1 MRVYSIL
8 SAKMRALVW
17 VGVWILVS
25 IVSFKLDS
33 VLNGRAGFG
42 IMPFVVIG
50 VGALG
55 LLIYLATKT
64 KHKALK
70 LALSYLTIAPLCLI
84 VGELYGYYKLES
96 SSEQDPCAAST
107 SGTYASDYFTPSPI
121 TGYKGKPNTTAT
133 AHKSTQSGK
142 SLYNVSYTTDEFGW
156 RITPS
161 SKLDSS
167 FCVLFFGDS
176 FTIGEGVQDNETLP
190 FYFGKQINA
199 RIYNFGFHGYGPHQ
213 ALALVQSGEI
223 ARIVKDCQS
232 VLAIYESLPGHI
244 ARAGGFS
251 SWEQGT
257 NAPRFYL
264 ANGSLEWRNAYLH
277 KSPVLAKLA
286 PKLQARLAQSYLY
299 KLLQPSYGYDESHN
313 ALYFAII
320 DTLQKEL
327 QEHFGAHFTLVL
339 WDATDLSDET
349 ERKESHAIIKHYK
362 NGLGGGAMDLVLVSE
377 ILPNYKQ
384 QREAYGIDRC
394 DLHPNARANE
404 QIARYLVDL
413 PNLTNS
419 QAAGFQTTAK
429 DSRIFDECCA
439 LREKAQGSYLEW

>member
-1 MRVYSIL
+1 MGVYSRL
-8 SAKMRALVW
+8 SVRVRALLWALVW
-17 VGVWILVS
+17 VLGSLAAL
-25 IVSFKLDS
+25 KLDS
-33 VLNGRAGFG
+33 VLKGRAGFG

-50 VGALG
+50 IGALG
-55 LLIYLATKT
+55 LLIYLAIAS

-70 LALSYLTIAPLCLI
+70 LALSYLTILPLCLI
-84 VGELYGYYKLES
+84 IGELYAHYKLES
-96 SSEQDPCAAST
+96 SSEQDSCAAST

-142 SLYNVSYTTDEFGW
+142 SLYNVSYTTDELGW

-167 FCVLFFGDS
+167 SCVLFFGDS

-190 FYFGKQINA
+190 FYFGTHANA

-251 SWEQGT
+251 PWEQGT

-264 ANGSLEWRNAYLH
+264 DPSGSLKWGNAYLH
-277 KSPVLAKLA
+277 QSPVLAKLA
-286 PKLQARLAQSYLY
+286 PKLKARLAQSYLY
-299 KLLQPSYGYDESHN
+299 KLLQPSYEYDESYN

-320 DTLQKEL
+320 DTLQKQLKE
-327 QEHFGAHFTLVL
+327 QFGAHFTLVL
-339 WDATDLSDET
+339 WDATDLSDEI

-384 QREAYGIDRC
+384 QREVYGIDRC
-394 DLHPNARANE
+394 DLHPNAKANE

-413 PNLTNS
+413 PKSHRLTGGRISNDRK
-419 QAAGFQTTAK
+419 GF
-429 DSRIFDECCA
+429 
-439 LREKAQGSYLEW
+439 

>member
-1 MRVYSIL
+1 MGVYSRL
-8 SAKMRALVW
+8 SVRVCALLWALVW
-17 VGVWILVS
+17 VLGSLAAL
-25 IVSFKLDS
+25 KLDS
-33 VLNGRAGFG
+33 VLKGRAGFG

-50 VGALG
+50 IGALG
-55 LLIYLATKT
+55 LLIYLAIAS

-70 LALSYLTIAPLCLI
+70 LALSYLTILPLCLI
-84 VGELYGYYKLES
+84 IGELYAHYKLES
-96 SSEQDPCAAST
+96 SSEQDSCAAST

-142 SLYNVSYTTDEFGW
+142 SLYNVSYTTDELGW

-167 FCVLFFGDS
+167 SCVLFFGDS

-190 FYFGKQINA
+190 FYFGRALGKQANA

-251 SWEQGT
+251 PWEQGT

-264 ANGSLEWRNAYLH
+264 DPSGSLKWGNAYLH

-286 PKLQARLAQSYLY
+286 PKLKARLAQSYLY
-299 KLLQPSYGYDESHN
+299 KLLQPSYEYDESYN

-320 DTLQKEL
+320 DTLQKQLKE
-327 QEHFGAHFTLVL
+327 QFGAHFTLVL
-339 WDATDLSDET
+339 WDATDLSDEI

-377 ILPNYKQ
+377 ILPNYKR
-384 QREAYGIDRC
+384 QREAYSIDRC

-413 PNLTNS
+413 PNLIN
-419 QAAGFQTTAK
+419 
-429 DSRIFDECCA
+429 
-439 LREKAQGSYLEW
+439 

>member
-1 MRVYSIL
+1 MRVYSRL
-8 SAKMRALVW
+8 SVRVRALLWALVW
-17 VGVWILVS
+17 VLGSLAAL
-25 IVSFKLDS
+25 KLDS
-33 VLNGRAGFG
+33 VLKGRAGFG

-50 VGALG
+50 IGALG
-55 LLIYLATKT
+55 LLIYLAIVS

-70 LALSYLTIAPLCLI
+70 LTLSYLTILPLCLI
-84 VGELYGYYKLES
+84 IGELYGCYKLES
-96 SSEQDPCAAST
+96 SSEQDSCAAST

-142 SLYNVSYTTDEFGW
+142 SLYNVSYTTDELGW

-167 FCVLFFGDS
+167 SCVLFFGDS

-190 FYFGKQINA
+190 FYFGRALGKQTKA

-251 SWEQGT
+251 PWEQGT

-264 ANGSLEWRNAYLH
+264 DPSGSLKWGNAYLH

-299 KLLQPSYGYDESHN
+299 KLLQPSYSYDESYN

-320 DTLQKEL
+320 DTLQKQL
-327 QEHFGAHFTLVL
+327 QEQFGAHFALVL
-339 WDATDLSDET
+339 WDATDLSDEI
-349 ERKESHAIIKHYK
+349 ERKESHAITRHYK
-362 NGLGGGAMDLVLVSE
+362 NGLGGG
-377 ILPNYKQ
+377 
-384 QREAYGIDRC
+384 YGYS
-394 DLHPNARANE
+394 A
-404 QIARYLVDL
+404 
-413 PNLTNS
+413 S
-419 QAAGFQTTAK
+419 
-429 DSRIFDECCA
+429 
-439 LREKAQGSYLEW
+439 

>member
-1 MRVYSIL
+1 MRVYGRL
-8 SAKMRALVW
+8 SVRVRALLWALVW
-17 VGVWILVS
+17 VLGSLAALKI
-25 IVSFKLDS
+25 DS
-33 VLNGRAGFG
+33 VLKGRAGFG

-50 VGALG
+50 IGALG
-55 LLIYLATKT
+55 LLIYLAIVS

-70 LALSYLTIAPLCLI
+70 LALSYLTILPLCLI
-84 VGELYGYYKLES
+84 IGELYGYYKLES

-142 SLYNVSYTTDEFGW
+142 SLYNVSYTTDELGW

-167 FCVLFFGDS
+167 SCVLFFGDS

-190 FYFGKQINA
+190 FYFGKQTNA

-223 ARIVKDCQS
+223 ARIVKDCAS

-264 ANGSLEWRNAYLH
+264 DPSGSLKWGNAYLH

-299 KLLQPSYGYDESHN
+299 KLLQPSYGYDESYN

-320 DTLQKEL
+320 DTLQKQLKE
-327 QEHFGAHFTLVL
+327 QFGARFALVL
-339 WDATDLSDET
+339 WDATDLSDEI
-349 ERKESHAIIKHYK
+349 ERKESHAITRHYK

-404 QIARYLVDL
+404 LLAQHLHQ
-413 PNLTNS
+413 LTSGRISNDRK
-419 QAAGFQTTAK
+419 GF
-429 DSRIFDECCA
+429 
-439 LREKAQGSYLEW
+439 

>member
-1 MRVYSIL
+1 MRAYSRL
-8 SAKMRALVW
+8 SVRVRALLWALVW
-17 VGVWILVS
+17 VLGSLAA
-25 IVSFKLDS
+25 FKLDS
-33 VLNGRAGFG
+33 VLKGRAGFG

-50 VGALG
+50 IGALG
-55 LLIYLATKT
+55 LLIYLAIVS

-70 LALSYLTIAPLCLI
+70 LTLSYLTIAPLCLI
-84 VGELYGYYKLES
+84 IGELYAHYKLES
-96 SSEQDPCAAST
+96 SSEQDSCAAST

-161 SKLDSS
+161 SDDSS
-167 FCVLFFGDS
+167 DECVLFFGDS

-190 FYFGKQINA
+190 FYFGTHANA

-264 ANGSLEWRNAYLH
+264 DPSGSLKWGNAYLH
-277 KSPVLAKLA
+277 KSPLLAKLL

-299 KLLQPSYGYDESHN
+299 KFLAPVYSYDESHN

-320 DTLQKEL
+320 EELQKQLKE
-327 QEHFGAHFTLVL
+327 QFGAHFTLVL
-339 WDATDLSDET
+339 WDATDLSDEI
-349 ERKESHAIIKHYK
+349 ERKESHAITRHYK

-384 QREAYGIDRC
+384 DRERWAVHRC
-394 DLHPNARANE
+394 DLHPNARANALLA
-404 QIARYLVDL
+404 QHLAKS
-413 PNLTNS
+413 TN
-419 QAAGFQTTAK
+419 
-429 DSRIFDECCA
+429 
-439 LREKAQGSYLEW
+439 

>member
-1 MRVYSIL
+1 M
-8 SAKMRALVW
+8 
-17 VGVWILVS
+17 
-25 IVSFKLDS
+25 
-33 VLNGRAGFG
+33 
-42 IMPFVVIG
+42 
-50 VGALG
+50 
-55 LLIYLATKT
+55 
-64 KHKALK
+64 
-70 LALSYLTIAPLCLI
+70 
-84 VGELYGYYKLES
+84 
-96 SSEQDPCAAST
+96 
-107 SGTYASDYFTPSPI
+107 
-121 TGYKGKPNTTAT
+121 
-133 AHKSTQSGK
+133 
-142 SLYNVSYTTDEFGW
+142 SLW

-167 FCVLFFGDS
+167 SCVLFFGDS

-190 FYFGKQINA
+190 FYFGRALGKQANA

-251 SWEQGT
+251 PWEQGT

-264 ANGSLEWRNAYLH
+264 DPSGSLKWGNAYLH

-286 PKLQARLAQSYLY
+286 PKLKARLAQSYLY
-299 KLLQPSYGYDESHN
+299 KLLQPSYGYDESYN

-320 DTLQKEL
+320 DTLQKQLKE
-327 QEHFGAHFTLVL
+327 QFGAHFTLVL
-339 WDATDLSDET
+339 WDATDLSDEI

-377 ILPNYKQ
+377 ILPNYKR
-384 QREAYGIDRC
+384 QREAYSIDRC

-413 PNLTNS
+413 PNLIN
-419 QAAGFQTTAK
+419 
-429 DSRIFDECCA
+429 
-439 LREKAQGSYLEW
+439 

>member
-1 MRVYSIL
+1 MGVYSRL
-8 SAKMRALVW
+8 SVRVRALLWVLVW
-17 VGVWILVS
+17 VLGSLAAL
-25 IVSFKLDS
+25 KLDS
-33 VLNGRAGFG
+33 VLKGRAGFG

-50 VGALG
+50 IGALG
-55 LLIYLATKT
+55 LLIYLAIAS

-70 LALSYLTIAPLCLI
+70 LALSYLTILPLCLI
-84 VGELYGYYKLES
+84 IGELYAHYKLES
-96 SSEQDPCAAST
+96 SSEQDSCAAST

-142 SLYNVSYTTDEFGW
+142 SLYNVSYTTDELGW

-167 FCVLFFGDS
+167 SCVLFFGDS

-190 FYFGKQINA
+190 FYFGRALGKQANA

-251 SWEQGT
+251 PWEQGT

-264 ANGSLEWRNAYLH
+264 DPSGSLKWGNAYLH

-286 PKLQARLAQSYLY
+286 PKLKARLAQSYLY
-299 KLLQPSYGYDESHN
+299 KLLQPSYGYDESYN

-320 DTLQKEL
+320 DTLQKQLKE
-327 QEHFGAHFTLVL
+327 QFGAHFTLVL
-339 WDATDLSDET
+339 WDATDLSDEI

-377 ILPNYKQ
+377 ILPNYKR
-384 QREAYGIDRC
+384 QREAYSIDRC

-413 PNLTNS
+413 PNLIN
-419 QAAGFQTTAK
+419 
-429 DSRIFDECCA
+429 
-439 LREKAQGSYLEW
+439 

>member
-1 MRVYSIL
+1 MRYSTL

-25 IVSFKLDS
+25 IAAFKLDS
-33 VLNGRAGFG
+33 VLKGRAGFG

-50 VGALG
+50 IGALG
-55 LLIYLATKT
+55 LLIYLAIVS

-70 LALSYLTIAPLCLI
+70 LTLSYLTIFPLCLI
-84 VGELYGYYKLES
+84 IGELYAHYKLES
-96 SSEQDPCAAST
+96 SSEQGSCAAST

-133 AHKSTQSGK
+133 AHKSTQSGEII
-142 SLYNVSYTTDEFGW
+142 YNVSYTTDEFGW

-161 SKLDSS
+161 SDDSS
-167 FCVLFFGDS
+167 DECVLFFGDS

-190 FYFGKQINA
+190 FYFGTHANA

-264 ANGSLEWRNAYLH
+264 DPSGSLKWGNAYLH
-277 KSPVLAKLA
+277 KSPLLAKLL

-299 KLLQPSYGYDESHN
+299 KFLAPVYSYDESHN

-320 DTLQKEL
+320 EELQKQLKE
-327 QEHFGAHFTLVL
+327 QFNAHFTLVL
-339 WDATDLSDET
+339 WDATDLSDEI
-349 ERKESHAIIKHYK
+349 ERKESHAITRHYK

-384 QREAYGIDRC
+384 QREAYSIDRC

-404 QIARYLVDL
+404 LLAQHLAKS
-413 PNLTNS
+413 TN
-419 QAAGFQTTAK
+419 
-429 DSRIFDECCA
+429 
-439 LREKAQGSYLEW
+439 

>member
-1 MRVYSIL
+1 MGVYSRL
-8 SAKMRALVW
+8 SVRVRALLWALVW
-17 VGVWILVS
+17 VLGSLAAL
-25 IVSFKLDS
+25 KLDS
-33 VLNGRAGFG
+33 VLKGRAGFG

-50 VGALG
+50 IGALG
-55 LLIYLATKT
+55 LLIYLAIAS

-70 LALSYLTIAPLCLI
+70 LALSYLTILPLCLI
-84 VGELYGYYKLES
+84 IGELYGYYKLES
-96 SSEQDPCAAST
+96 SSEQDSCAAST

-142 SLYNVSYTTDEFGW
+142 SLYNVSYTTDELGW

-167 FCVLFFGDS
+167 SCVLFFGDS

-190 FYFGKQINA
+190 FYFGRALGNQANA

-251 SWEQGT
+251 PWEQGT

-264 ANGSLEWRNAYLH
+264 DPSGSLKWGNAYLH

-286 PKLQARLAQSYLY
+286 PKLKARLAQSYLY
-299 KLLQPSYGYDESHN
+299 KLLQPSYGYDESYN

-320 DTLQKEL
+320 DTLQKQL
-327 QEHFGAHFTLVL
+327 QEQFGAHFALVL
-339 WDATDLSDET
+339 WDATDLSDEI

-384 QREAYGIDRC
+384 QREAYSIDRC

-413 PNLTNS
+413 PKSHKLTDGRISNDRK
-419 QAAGFQTTAK
+419 GF
-429 DSRIFDECCA
+429 
-439 LREKAQGSYLEW
+439 

>member
-1 MRVYSIL
+1 MGVYSRL
-8 SAKMRALVW
+8 SVRVRALLWALVW
-17 VGVWILVS
+17 VLGSLAAL
-25 IVSFKLDS
+25 KLDS
-33 VLNGRAGFG
+33 VLKGRAGFG

-50 VGALG
+50 IGALG
-55 LLIYLATKT
+55 LLIYLAIAS

-70 LALSYLTIAPLCLI
+70 LALSYLTILPLCLI
-84 VGELYGYYKLES
+84 IGELYAHYKLES
-96 SSEQDPCAAST
+96 SSEQDSCAAST

-142 SLYNVSYTTDEFGW
+142 SLYNVSYTTDELGW

-167 FCVLFFGDS
+167 SCVLFFGDS

-190 FYFGKQINA
+190 FYFGRALGKQANA

-251 SWEQGT
+251 PWEQGT

-264 ANGSLEWRNAYLH
+264 DPSGSLKWGNAYLH

-286 PKLQARLAQSYLY
+286 PKLKARLAQSYLY
-299 KLLQPSYGYDESHN
+299 KLLQPSYGYDESYN

-320 DTLQKEL
+320 DTLQKQLKE
-327 QEHFGAHFTLVL
+327 QFGAHFTLVL
-339 WDATDLSDET
+339 WDATDLSDEI

-362 NGLGGGAMDLVLVSE
+362 NGLGGG
-377 ILPNYKQ
+377 
-384 QREAYGIDRC
+384 YGFS
-394 DLHPNARANE
+394 A
-404 QIARYLVDL
+404 
-413 PNLTNS
+413 S
-419 QAAGFQTTAK
+419 
-429 DSRIFDECCA
+429 
-439 LREKAQGSYLEW
+439 

>member
-1 MRVYSIL
+1 MRAYSRL
-8 SAKMRALVW
+8 SVRVRGLLWALVW
-17 VGVWILVS
+17 VLGSLAA
-25 IVSFKLDS
+25 FKLDS
-33 VLNGRAGFG
+33 VLKGRAGFG

-50 VGALG
+50 IGALG
-55 LLIYLATKT
+55 LLIYLAIVS

-70 LALSYLTIAPLCLI
+70 LTLSYLTIAPLCLI
-84 VGELYGYYKLES
+84 IGELYAHYKLES
-96 SSEQDPCAAST
+96 SSEQGSCAAST
-107 SGTYASDYFTPSPI
+107 SGTYASDYFAPSPI

-161 SKLDSS
+161 SDDSS
-167 FCVLFFGDS
+167 DECVLFFGDS

-190 FYFGKQINA
+190 FYFGTHANA

-213 ALALVQSGEI
+213 ALALVQSGEVK
-223 ARIVKDCQS
+223 RVVKDCVS

-264 ANGSLEWRNAYLH
+264 DPSGLKWGNAYLH
-277 KSPVLAKLA
+277 QSPLLAKLL

-299 KLLQPSYGYDESHN
+299 KFLAPVYSYDESHN

-320 DTLQKEL
+320 EEL
-327 QEHFGAHFTLVL
+327 QRQLKEQFNAHFRLVL
-339 WDATDLSDET
+339 WDSSDLSDEI

-362 NGLGGGAMDLVLVSE
+362 NSVRGGAMDLVLVSE

-384 QREAYGIDRC
+384 QREAYSIDRC

-404 QIARYLVDL
+404 LLAQHLAKS
-413 PNLTNS
+413 TN
-419 QAAGFQTTAK
+419 
-429 DSRIFDECCA
+429 
-439 LREKAQGSYLEW
+439 

>member
-1 MRVYSIL
+1 MGVYSRL
-8 SAKMRALVW
+8 SVRVRALLWALVW
-17 VGVWILVS
+17 VLGSLAAL
-25 IVSFKLDS
+25 KLDS
-33 VLNGRAGFG
+33 VLKGRAGFG
-42 IMPFVVIG
+42 IMPFALISL
-50 VGALG
+50 GALA
-55 LLIYLATKT
+55 LLIYLAIVS

-70 LALSYLTIAPLCLI
+70 LTLSYLTIAPLCLI
-84 VGELYGYYKLES
+84 IGELYGYYTLES
-96 SSEQDPCAAST
+96 TFEQDPCAAST

-121 TGYKGKPNTTAT
+121 TGYKGKPSTTAT
-133 AHKSTQSGK
+133 AHKTTHNGTTI
-142 SLYNVSYTTDEFGW
+142 YNVSYTTDEFGW

-161 SKLDSS
+161 SKVDSS
-167 FCVLFFGDS
+167 SCVLFFGDS

-190 FYFGKQINA
+190 FYFGTHTNA

-251 SWEQGT
+251 PWEQGT

-264 ANGSLEWRNAYLH
+264 DPSGSLKWGNAYLH
-277 KSPVLAKLA
+277 QSPVLAKLA
-286 PKLQARLAQSYLY
+286 PKLKARLAQSYLY
-299 KLLQPSYGYDESHN
+299 KLLQPSYEYDESYN

-320 DTLQKEL
+320 DTLQKQLKE
-327 QEHFGAHFTLVL
+327 QFGAHFTLVL
-339 WDATDLSDET
+339 WDATDLSDEI

-377 ILPNYKQ
+377 ILPNYKR
-384 QREAYGIDRC
+384 QREAYSIDRC

-413 PNLTNS
+413 PNLIN
-419 QAAGFQTTAK
+419 
-429 DSRIFDECCA
+429 
-439 LREKAQGSYLEW
+439 

>member
-1 MRVYSIL
+1 MGVYSRL
-8 SAKMRALVW
+8 SVRVRALLWALVW
-17 VGVWILVS
+17 VLGSLAAL
-25 IVSFKLDS
+25 KLDS
-33 VLNGRAGFG
+33 VLKGRAGFG

-50 VGALG
+50 IGALG
-55 LLIYLATKT
+55 LLIYLAIAS

-70 LALSYLTIAPLCLI
+70 LALSYLTILPLCLI
-84 VGELYGYYKLES
+84 IGELYGYYKLES
-96 SSEQDPCAAST
+96 SSEQDSCAAST

-142 SLYNVSYTTDEFGW
+142 SLYNVSYTTDELGW

-167 FCVLFFGDS
+167 SCVLFFGDS

-190 FYFGKQINA
+190 FYFGRALGKQANA

-251 SWEQGT
+251 PWEQGT

-264 ANGSLEWRNAYLH
+264 DPSGSLKWGNAYLH

-286 PKLQARLAQSYLY
+286 PKLKARLAQSYLY
-299 KLLQPSYGYDESHN
+299 KLLQPSYEYDESYN

-320 DTLQKEL
+320 DTLQKQLKE
-327 QEHFGAHFTLVL
+327 QFGAHFTLVL
-339 WDATDLSDET
+339 WDATDLSDEI

-384 QREAYGIDRC
+384 QREVYGIDRC
-394 DLHPNARANE
+394 DLHPNAKANE

-413 PNLTNS
+413 PKSHRLTGGRISNDRK
-419 QAAGFQTTAK
+419 GF
-429 DSRIFDECCA
+429 
-439 LREKAQGSYLEW
+439 

>member
-1 MRVYSIL
+1 MRYSTL

-25 IVSFKLDS
+25 IAAFKLDS
-33 VLNGRAGFG
+33 VLKGRLGFG

-50 VGALG
+50 IGALG
-55 LLIYLATKT
+55 LLIYLAIVS

-70 LALSYLTIAPLCLI
+70 LTLSYLTIAPLCLI
-84 VGELYGYYKLES
+84 IGELYGCYKLES
-96 SSEQDPCAAST
+96 SSEQGSCAAST

-133 AHKSTQSGK
+133 AHKAAQSGEII
-142 SLYNVSYTTDEFGW
+142 YNVSYTTDEFGW

-161 SKLDSS
+161 SDDSS
-167 FCVLFFGDS
+167 DECVLFFGDS

-190 FYFGKQINA
+190 FYFGTHANA

-223 ARIVKDCQS
+223 ARIVKDCVS

-264 ANGSLEWRNAYLH
+264 DPSGSLKWGNAYLH
-277 KSPVLAKLA
+277 KSPVLAKLL

-299 KLLQPSYGYDESHN
+299 KFLAPVYSYDESHN

-320 DTLQKEL
+320 EELQKQLKE
-327 QEHFGAHFTLVL
+327 QFNAHFRLVL
-339 WDATDLSDET
+339 WDATDLSDEI

-362 NGLGGGAMDLVLVSE
+362 NSVRGGAMDLVLVSE

-384 QREAYGIDRC
+384 DRERWAVHRC
-394 DLHPNARANE
+394 DLHPNGKANALLA
-404 QIARYLVDL
+404 QHLAKS
-413 PNLTNS
+413 TN
-419 QAAGFQTTAK
+419 
-429 DSRIFDECCA
+429 
-439 LREKAQGSYLEW
+439 

>member
-1 MRVYSIL
+1 MGVYSRL
-8 SAKMRALVW
+8 SVRVRALLWALVW
-17 VGVWILVS
+17 VLGSLAAL
-25 IVSFKLDS
+25 KLDS
-33 VLNGRAGFG
+33 VLKGRAGFG

-50 VGALG
+50 IGALG
-55 LLIYLATKT
+55 LLIYLAIAS

-70 LALSYLTIAPLCLI
+70 LALSYLTILPLCLI
-84 VGELYGYYKLES
+84 IGELYAHYKLES
-96 SSEQDPCAAST
+96 SSEQDSCAAST

-142 SLYNVSYTTDEFGW
+142 SLYNVSYTTDELGW

-167 FCVLFFGDS
+167 SCVLFFGDS

-190 FYFGKQINA
+190 FYFGRALGKQANA

-251 SWEQGT
+251 PWEQGT

-264 ANGSLEWRNAYLH
+264 DPSGSLKWGNAYLH

-286 PKLQARLAQSYLY
+286 PKLKARLAQSYLY
-299 KLLQPSYGYDESHN
+299 KLLQPSYGYDESYN

-320 DTLQKEL
+320 DTLQKQL
-327 QEHFGAHFTLVL
+327 QEQFGAHFTLVL
-339 WDATDLSDET
+339 WDATDLSDEI

-362 NGLGGGAMDLVLVSE
+362 NGLGGGLW
-377 ILPNYKQ
+377 I
-384 QREAYGIDRC
+384 
-394 DLHPNARANE
+394 
-404 QIARYLVDL
+404 
-413 PNLTNS
+413 
-419 QAAGFQTTAK
+419 
-429 DSRIFDECCA
+429 
-439 LREKAQGSYLEW
+439 